1 MEDREYAAEVGRRL
15 RAWRVMRRMTQQQL
29 ATLAGVDRSIVRAT
43 EEATVSVDLTRL
55 RRLAWAA
62 GVPITQLLDED

>member
-1 MEDREYAAEVGRRL
+1 
-15 RAWRVMRRMTQQQL
+15 MRRMTQQQL